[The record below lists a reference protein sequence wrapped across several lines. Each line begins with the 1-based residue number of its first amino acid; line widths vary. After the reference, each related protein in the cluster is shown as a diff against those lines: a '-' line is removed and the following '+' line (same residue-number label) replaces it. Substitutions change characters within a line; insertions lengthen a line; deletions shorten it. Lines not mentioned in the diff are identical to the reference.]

1 MLSTYVFTTNGRKYG
16 APRACFTKSLPLGGV
31 GAQRAKLKLRCRST
45 SLYMRPEKT
54 LGHVFQI
61 SISVLYSEPFHR
73 PFQELCTTFTLM
85 QKVTVWSVAYVF
97 TDCLERCLRQC

>member
-1 MLSTYVFTTNGRKYG
+1 MLE
-16 APRACFTKSLPLGGV
+16 P
-31 GAQRAKLKLRCRST
+31 KLKLRCRST

-73 PFQELCTTFTLM
+73 PFQELCTAFTLM
-85 QKVTVWSVAYVF
+85 QKVTVWSVAYGNAKHIRLHDEWEKVWS
-97 TDCLERCLRQC
+97 TARLLH